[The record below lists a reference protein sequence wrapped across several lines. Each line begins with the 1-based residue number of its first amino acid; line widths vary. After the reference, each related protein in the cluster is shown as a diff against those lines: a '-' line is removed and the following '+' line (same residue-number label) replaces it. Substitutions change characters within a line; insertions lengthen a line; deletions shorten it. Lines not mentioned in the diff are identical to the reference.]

1 MPFEQAV
8 ASRGWPKN
16 LISTSPEKNWMLFEF
31 PSKYL
36 TFLLVNLRTEFTCPV
51 AKSTSPGYWP
61 ELSWHVSTISDPSS
75 WLSDTV
81 ELNVVYFVYDETFWS
96 SPVV

>member
-8 ASRGWPKN
+8 ASRGWPTN

-36 TFLLVNLRTEFTCPV
+36 TFLLVNLRTEFTCP
-51 AKSTSPGYWP
+51 GYWP
-61 ELSWHVSTISDPSS
+61 ELSLHASTISDPSS